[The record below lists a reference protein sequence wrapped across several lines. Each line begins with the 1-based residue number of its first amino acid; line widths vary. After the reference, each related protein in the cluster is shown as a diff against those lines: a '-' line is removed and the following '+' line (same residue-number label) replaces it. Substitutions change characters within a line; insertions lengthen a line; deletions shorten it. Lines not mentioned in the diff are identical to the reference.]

1 MGENLRISVLRISV
15 VSLNSCLLCCQSIS
29 LRVDTIR
36 EGFYLVG
43 LLYTS
48 TYRDFTPDRSVED
61 ICNALSVIV
70 TTGIAVTTVVS
81 FVRYYLPLF
90 PDVVVGSNVV
100 ILAFLQ
106 SCFVHRLVKFI
117 QRQPSSQQTIPF
129 LSWETGPLLGM

>member
-1 MGENLRISVLRISV
+1 MSLSENK
-15 VSLNSCLLCCQSIS
+15 
-29 LRVDTIR
+29 IR

-70 TTGIAVTTVVS
+70 TTGIADNTVVS

-90 PDVVVGSNVV
+90 PDVVVGSSVV

-106 SCFVHRLVKFI
+106 SCFVHR
-117 QRQPSSQQTIPF
+117 
-129 LSWETGPLLGM
+129 